1 MQGDY
6 EAYFNAS
13 SYPAGWVPSS
23 PGSGPQPTLRQQ
35 QLEQEL
41 EAARLRDQ
49 STYAAPNVTSRRF
62 GLTAKACLT
71 LLRIHD
77 GPVRYLIET
86 LVQAPLDEQLNELAV
101 VNPMYPSKLFYGVP
115 GKLVSPRLLRELLTH
130 QAEND
135 LLLPCPA
142 SNVYGIAA
150 WLYSIIDQYANLG
163 FRVPGTYNVYSVLRD
178 TPAKSK
184 ALVDQ
189 WVERLVKVRKEEEAA
204 NKAAAAKEAAGAE
217 AAEAKAAEAAGTR
230 EDIREHRKRV
240 SADAAS
246 RIANL
251 EDAAGSRS
259 VGASPIQI
267 ALVAKADKATRK
279 AQKAIAEADSAAAAA
294 KRKAMVAN
302 AKAAKAVDLQ
312 KAAAEGAEAE
322 VAAAY
327 KARDARHRRTMSH

>member
-101 VNPMYPSKLFYGVP
+101 VNPTYPSKLFYGVP

-130 QAEND
+130 QAEDD

-189 WVERLVKVRKEEEAA
+189 WVERMVKVRKEEEAA
-204 NKAAAAKEAAGAE
+204 KTAAAAKEAAGE
-217 AAEAKAAEAAGTR
+217 AATAGTR

-246 RIANL
+246 MMANL

-259 VGASPIQI
+259 LGASPIQI

-294 KRKAMVAN
+294 KRKALVAN
-302 AKAAKAVDLQ
+302 AKAAKAANLQ

-322 VAAAY
+322 VAAAH